1 MIEENNNLPS
11 QDAADSGR
19 NGDCRPSACSALV
32 LQSAEASKITGWGT
46 RARRGR
52 FAIHSEARPAVIL
65 LENVEWTS
73 RIPRNAAEADHIN
86 REAKRLSTPNVPT
99 LAHADEKLTDHSK

>member
-1 MIEENNNLPS
+1 MNS
-11 QDAADSGR
+11 QLDPEAAETVQTTDSPAVAAAA
-19 NGDCRPSACSALV
+19 NCSALV
-32 LQSAEASKITGWGT
+32 LQSAESSRVTGWGM

-73 RIPRNAAEADHIN
+73 RIPRNAVEADHIN
-86 REAKRLSTPNVPT
+86 REAKRLSSPND
-99 LAHADEKLTDHSK
+99 LAQTRRAGD